1 MPTPYEKFYQDIQ
14 TGVELEKSK
23 EKGLKQE
30 AIAKAKAEE
39 SAKMEQR
46 NRLSKIPLFINGK
59 KVNPTEANIF
69 QDAIDEVNKLKIS
82 DESEYNKAFQN
93 KARELFIK
101 NYDSDYKSEYPVI
114 KLDGGVGSLDQFR
127 GKPSTTEES
136 ITNAF
141 REGLAEAQVK
151 YPDNPE
157 KHDQVTLDF
166 VKKNYPEL
174 PQFDAVPVSVK
185 KQLSATASPS
195 GILENIGEAI
205 TGSRYSERR
214 KQAEARMARVLERDP
229 ALDAR
234 IAELTGKGKL
244 QPQAI
249 ISQPSTDVESVVSKT
264 SQDIAAAKQRQAD
277 VERRLAEINKSLSA
291 GSLHPW
297 EGSGFKKY
305 TAPAPVINS
314 DLTSTE
320 RRAELGGYK
329 GSMIE
334 GMPAAEYWKLHPKV
348 ATSAS
353 DVSSVEAQKAE
364 ALKARQDEYERR
376 KRLAMGGQYGTMS
389 NSSYL

>member
-1 MPTPYEKFYQDIQ
+1 MPSPYEKFYQDIQ

-23 EKGLKQE
+23 SKGIKQE
-30 AIAKAKAEE
+30 AIAKSKSEE
-39 SAKMEQR
+39 AAKMEQR

-69 QDAIDEVNKLKIS
+69 QDAIDEVNKLGIS
-82 DESEYNKAFQN
+82 DEGEYNKAFQN

-114 KLDGGVGSLDQFR
+114 KLDSGVGSLDQFR

-157 KHDQVTLDF
+157 RHDQVTLDF

-174 PQFDAVPVSVK
+174 PKFDAVPKSVK
-185 KQLSATASPS
+185 EQLSSTAPPS

-214 KQAEARMARVLERDP
+214 KQSEARMARVLERDP

-234 IAELTGKGKL
+234 VAELTGKAQA
-244 QPQAI
+244 QPVSPTQA
-249 ISQPSTDVESVVSKT
+249 TDVESVVSRT
-264 SQDIAAAKQRQAD
+264 SQDIAATKQKQAD

-297 EGSGFKKY
+297 EGDGFKQY

-314 DLTSTE
+314 NITNTE

-334 GMPAAEYWKLHPKV
+334 GIPASEYFKLNPKV
-348 ATSAS
+348 QPSANDIS
-353 DVSSVEAQKAE
+353 NVEAQKAE
-364 ALKARQDEYERR
+364 ALKSRQDEYERR